1 LQSVER
7 PVKTA
12 AEMMMMRCSVAIVFL
27 VACGGGS
34 NNNSSVDAG
43 PGSAGFD
50 KPSMVVHANTQNADG
65 SWADAGPADLS
76 CLGTAG
82 SDTATTVAVA
92 LSTTV
97 KDFQQQTVVPS
108 AVVTAF
114 AGIATTTPF
123 ATETA
128 DTNGNVT
135 INIPAGTTR
144 FGFEMTAANQ
154 FPTLLL
160 NQLVDPNMAT
170 QTLAEIQSVS
180 GSTAA
185 TLPALIG
192 QTRTPG
198 SGVVAGT
205 FRDCQT
211 RPVSN
216 FVVTVSTTP
225 TTATSIAGAEAY
237 YFSPISMPLPVR
249 HTVAASASG
258 NGLFMVIQ
266 LPVAATAY
274 VQAWG
279 YTSTSAIGGAMT
291 LLSQLEVPVIA
302 DTVITGDFVAVRQ

>member
-1 LQSVER
+1 
-7 PVKTA
+7 
-12 AEMMMMRCSVAIVFL
+12 MRCSVAVVVL

-34 NNNSSVDAG
+34 NNSPSDAAG

-50 KPSMVVHANTQNADG
+50 KPTLVVHANTQNPDG

-82 SDTATTVAVA
+82 SDTATTVAVQ
-92 LSTTV
+92 LMTTV
-97 KDFQQQTVVPS
+97 KDFQQQTIVPS
-108 AVVTAF
+108 AMVIAF
-114 AGIATTTPF
+114 PGIDYATPF
-123 ATETA
+123 DTETA

-135 INIPAGTTR
+135 MNIPVGTTR
-144 FGFEMTAANQ
+144 FGYEMTAASQ
-154 FPTLLL
+154 FPTFLL
-160 NQLVDPNMAT
+160 NQIVDPSTAM

-198 SGVVAGT
+198 TGVVAGT

-225 TTATSIAGAEAY
+225 TTATAIAGSEAY

-249 HTVAASASG
+249 HTVADSASG
-258 NGLFMVIQ
+258 NGIFMVIQ
-266 LPVAATAY
+266 LPVSATAY

-279 YTSTSAIGGAMT
+279 YTSSAAIGGDMT
-291 LLSQLEVPVIA
+291 LLSQLEAPVLA
-302 DTVITGDFVAVRQ
+302 DTVVTGDFVAVRQ

>member
-1 LQSVER
+1 
-7 PVKTA
+7 
-12 AEMMMMRCSVAIVFL
+12 MMMMRCSIAIVFL
-27 VACGGGS
+27 VACGGG
-34 NNNSSVDAG
+34 NNSSSVDAG

-50 KPSMVVHANTQNADG
+50 KPPTVVHANTQNSDG

-82 SDTATTVAVA
+82 SDQATTVAVT
-92 LSTTV
+92 LMTTV
-97 KDFQQQTVVPS
+97 KDFQQQTPVP
-108 AVVTAF
+108 TATVIAF
-114 AGIATTTPF
+114 PGINYSTPF
-123 ATETA
+123 DTETS

-154 FPTLLL
+154 FPTFLL
-160 NQLVDPNMAT
+160 NQLVAPSMAA

-198 SGVVAGT
+198 TGVVAGT
-205 FRDCQT
+205 FRDCMT

-216 FVVTVSTTP
+216 FVVTISTTP
-225 TTATSIAGAEAY
+225 MTATSIAGAEAY

-258 NGLFMVIQ
+258 NGLFMLIQ
-266 LPVAATAY
+266 LPVSPTAY

-279 YTSTSAIGGAMT
+279 YTSESALGGAMT
-291 LLSQLEVPVIA
+291 LLSQLQVPVIA
-302 DTVITGDFVAVRQ
+302 DTVITGDFEAVRQ